1 MKFYHAT
8 KVKNL
13 RSILS
18 RGLRPSMGFPG
29 FGAAEYEDLAGKVY
43 LGRSKEEAW
52 SNLENARGLTVEE
65 LEGIGVDTEGLKLP
79 HALLEINLPEDF
91 PIDLTSEGEFY
102 TSLVIPPGFIRVLV
116 VERKGAKLGT
126 IEDIERR

>member
-79 HALLEINLPEDF
+79 HALLEI
-91 PIDLTSEGEFY
+91 GEFY